1 MTLLITGAAGHV
13 GRELVR
19 QAAAQGLAVIA
30 LHRGTAPPDG
40 QAPGVTWHHLDLD
53 DATAVAAFAAAT
65 PIDACIHAAA
75 ISNEVYARPN
85 PPAAFATNCG
95 ATVALLDA
103 AKAHGWRRF
112 LLVSTGSVF
121 QRRAD
126 LVTPI
131 LEDEPPQPGNV
142 YGTTKVVAE
151 QMVEMYR
158 REFAL
163 SAAAIRI
170 SWVYGPPVVSLSPAR
185 GPIPSFAL
193 RALRGEAI
201 QESGGDFAA
210 SFTHVSDVAAGLLA
224 AVAAETLRHGMYH
237 LGHGVNFPAAAVAAA
252 VRAACPGA
260 VLDLGPGTEPWTRYT
275 ALRAPL
281 AGNRL
286 AADTGFT
293 PSVSLAVGVG
303 AYVEW
308 LRQHQDLWPA
318 KDES

>member
-19 QAAAQGLAVIA
+19 QAAAQGRAVIA
-30 LHRGTAPPDG
+30 LHRGAAPADG
-40 QAPGVTWHHLDLD
+40 QAPGVTWRPLDLD
-53 DATAVAAFAAAT
+53 DAAAVAAFAAAT

-75 ISNEVYARPN
+75 ISNEAYARPN
-85 PPAAFATNCG
+85 PPGAFATNCA
-95 ATVALLDA
+95 ATVTLLDA
-103 AKAHGWRRF
+103 AKRHGWRRF

-142 YGTTKVVAE
+142 YGTTKAVAE

-158 REFAL
+158 REFSL
-163 SAAAIRI
+163 SAASVRI

-201 QESGGDFAA
+201 REGGGDFAA

-224 AVAAETLRHGMYH
+224 ATAADALRHGMYH
-237 LGHGVNFPAAAVAAA
+237 LGHGVNFPAAAVAEA

-281 AGNRL
+281 AGGRL
-286 AADTGFT
+286 TEDTGFR
-293 PSVSLAVGVG
+293 PGVSLAAGVG
-303 AYVEW
+303 SYVAW
-308 LRQHQDLWPA
+308 LRAHPELWPA
-318 KDES
+318 GG

>member
-19 QAAAQGLAVIA
+19 QAAAMGLAVIA
-30 LHRGTAPPDG
+30 VHRGAAPADG
-40 QAPGVTWHHLDLD
+40 AAPLVTWRQLELD
-53 DATAVAAFAAAT
+53 DAAAVAAFAAET

-75 ISNEVYARPN
+75 ISNEVFARPD
-85 PPAAFATNCG
+85 PQGAFATNGG

-103 AKAHGWRRF
+103 AKRQGWRRF
-112 LLVSTGSVF
+112 VLVSTGSVF

-131 LEDEPPQPGNV
+131 MEDEAPQPGNV
-142 YGTTKVVAE
+142 YGTTKAVAE

-158 REFAL
+158 REFSL
-163 SAAAIRI
+163 SAASVRI

-201 QESGGDFAA
+201 REGGGDFAA

-224 AVAAETLRHGMYH
+224 AAAAPMLRHGMYH
-237 LGHGVNFPAAAVAAA
+237 LGHGVNFPAAAVAEA
-252 VRAACPGA
+252 VRVACPGA
-260 VLDLGPGTEPWTRYT
+260 VLDLGPGTDPWTRFT

-281 AGNRL
+281 AGGRL
-286 AADTGFT
+286 AEDTGFV
-293 PSVSLAVGVG
+293 PGVSLASGVQG
-303 AYVEW
+303 YVAW
-308 LRQHQDLWPA
+308 LRAHPELWPA
-318 KDES
+318 ES